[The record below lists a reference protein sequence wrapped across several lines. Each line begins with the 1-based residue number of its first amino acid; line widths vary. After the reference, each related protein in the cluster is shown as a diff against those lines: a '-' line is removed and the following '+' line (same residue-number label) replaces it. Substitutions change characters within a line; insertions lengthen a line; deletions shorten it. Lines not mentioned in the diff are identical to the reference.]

1 MTFSLSVLQLLQDA
15 FNDWYLFSV
24 HWEDTDVADV
34 AEKRSEIQLWKFAI
48 GSYALLDFLK
58 LCKVD

>member
-24 HWEDTDVADV
+24 HWEDADVADV
-34 AEKRSEIQLWKFAI
+34 AEKRSKIHLWKFAI
-48 GSYALLDFLK
+48 GSYALFDFLK